1 MGHYSLTA
9 SSVYQSEKCTLFVTG
24 NCNGTIYFTEITNR
38 GSSEG
43 DEVPVSSIN
52 LYSSK
57 KLVRLNY
64 KLFQGDSPVL
74 WLAKLIHNQKVVSS
88 NLVSSNIIDGNGVKA
103 MPGLI
108 PAHNSGS
115 L

>member
-43 DEVPVSSIN
+43 DEVSISSIKN
-52 LYSSK
+52 LNK
-57 KLVRLNY
+57 KLVC
-64 KLFQGDSPVL
+64 F
-74 WLAKLIHNQKVVSS
+74 
-88 NLVSSNIIDGNGVKA
+88 II
-103 MPGLI
+103 
-108 PAHNSGS
+108 
-115 L
+115 